1 MPHHHPPKVLLVHG
15 LFMRAT
21 MLRPMMAQLRRRGY
35 QCLALTYPTRK
46 QTLHDSVA
54 QHLPRIVEFAGD
66 APLFAIGHSLGGL
79 YIRHLHQQWPQGLAA
94 GRVVTLGTPHLG
106 SKVGRYFYE
115 RPWRRRILG
124 HCWEQGLD
132 GNAPAWD
139 AAIPL
144 LSIAGTKAI
153 GVGSA
158 LGIFAADEPND
169 GTVAV
174 SETELPQAAAFYR
187 LHTSHSAL
195 QFDRTAAALADRW
208 FHGEAPETETIVQSA
223 D

>member
-1 MPHHHPPKVLLVHG
+1 MPHHQPPKVLLVHG

-35 QCLALTYPTRK
+35 RCLALTYPTRK

-54 QHLPRIVEFAGD
+54 QHLPRIVEFADD

-79 YIRHLHQQWPQGLAA
+79 YIRHLHQQWPQRLAA

-208 FHGEAPETETIVQSA
+208 FRGEAPETETTAQSA
-223 D
+223 N

>member
-1 MPHHHPPKVLLVHG
+1 MPHHQPPKVLLVHG

-35 QCLALTYPTRK
+35 RCLALTYPTRK

-54 QHLPRIVEFAGD
+54 QHLPRIVEFADD

-79 YIRHLHQQWPQGLAA
+79 YIRHLYQQWPQGLAA

-115 RPWRRRILG
+115 RPWRRRSLG
-124 HCWEQGLD
+124 QCWEQGLD

-144 LSIAGTKAI
+144 LSIAGTKSV

-208 FHGEAPETETIVQSA
+208 FRGEAPETETIVQSA

>member
-1 MPHHHPPKVLLVHG
+1 MPHHQPPKVLLVHG

-35 QCLALTYPTRK
+35 RCLALTYPTRN

-54 QHLPRIVEFAGD
+54 QHLPQIQDFAGD
-66 APLFAIGHSLGGL
+66 ASLFAIGHSLGGL
-79 YIRHLHQQWPQGLAA
+79 YIRHLHQQWPQRLAA

-208 FHGEAPETETIVQSA
+208 FRGEALE
-223 D
+223 

>member
-1 MPHHHPPKVLLVHG
+1 MPHHQPPKVLLVHG

-35 QCLALTYPTRK
+35 RCLALTYPTRK

-54 QHLPRIVEFAGD
+54 QHLPRIVEFADD

-79 YIRHLHQQWPQGLAA
+79 YIRHLHQQWPQRLAA

-144 LSIAGTKAI
+144 LSIAGTKSV

-208 FHGEAPETETIVQSA
+208 FRGEAPETETIVQSA

>member
-1 MPHHHPPKVLLVHG
+1 MPHHQPPKVLLVHG

-35 QCLALTYPTRK
+35 RCLALTYPTRK

-54 QHLPRIVEFAGD
+54 QHLPRIVEFADD

-144 LSIAGTKAI
+144 LSIAGTKSV

-174 SETELPQAAAFYR
+174 SETELPQAAALYR

-195 QFDRTAAALADRW
+195 QFDRQAAVLADRW
-208 FHGEAPETETIVQSA
+208 FRGEAPGTETTAQSA

>member
-1 MPHHHPPKVLLVHG
+1 MPHHQPPKVLLVHG

-79 YIRHLHQQWPQGLAA
+79 YIRHLHQQWQQGLAA

>member
-1 MPHHHPPKVLLVHG
+1 MPHHQPPKVLLVHG

-35 QCLALTYPTRK
+35 QCLALTYPTRN

-54 QHLPRIVEFAGD
+54 QHLPQIQDFAGD
-66 APLFAIGHSLGGL
+66 ASLFAIGHSLGGL
-79 YIRHLHQQWPQGLAA
+79 YLRHLHQQWPQGLAA

>member
-1 MPHHHPPKVLLVHG
+1 MPHHQPPKVLLVHG

-35 QCLALTYPTRK
+35 QCRALTYPTRK

-124 HCWEQGLD
+124 HCWQQGLD

-144 LSIAGTKAI
+144 LSIAGTKSV

-174 SETELPQAAAFYR
+174 SETELPQAAAFFR

-195 QFDRTAAALADRW
+195 QFDRHAATLADRW
-208 FHGEAPETETIVQSA
+208 FRGEMPETETTAQSA

>member
-1 MPHHHPPKVLLVHG
+1 MPNDAPAKVLLVHG

-21 MLRPMMAQLRRRGY
+21 MLRTMMAQLRRRGY
-35 QCLALTYPTRK
+35 QCLALTYPTRT

-54 QHLPRIVEFAGD
+54 RHLPQIQDFAGD
-66 APLFAIGHSLGGL
+66 APLNAIGHSLGGL
-79 YIRHLHQQWPQGLAA
+79 YLRHLRQQWPQGLAR

-106 SKVGRYFYE
+106 SKVGRYFHE
-115 RPWRRRILG
+115 HPWRRRILG

-132 GNAPAWD
+132 GDAPPWD

-144 LSIAGTKAI
+144 LSIAGTKAL

-158 LGIFAADEPND
+158 LHIFATDEAND

-187 LHTSHSAL
+187 LPTSHSAL
-195 QFDRTAAALADRW
+195 QFDRKAVALADRW
-208 FHGEAPETETIVQSA
+208 FRAESLTDETDAQS
-223 D
+223 DN

>member
-1 MPHHHPPKVLLVHG
+1 MPHHQPPKVLLVHG

-35 QCLALTYPTRK
+35 QCLALTYPTRN

-54 QHLPRIVEFAGD
+54 QHLPQIQDFAGD
-66 APLFAIGHSLGGL
+66 ASLFAIGHSLGGL
-79 YIRHLHQQWPQGLAA
+79 YLRHLHQQWPQGLAR

>member
-1 MPHHHPPKVLLVHG
+1 MPHHQPPKVLLVHG

-35 QCLALTYPTRK
+35 RCLALTYPTRK

-54 QHLPRIVEFAGD
+54 QHLPRIVEFADD

-79 YIRHLHQQWPQGLAA
+79 YIRHLHQQWPQRLAA

-124 HCWEQGLD
+124 HCWQQGLD

>member
-1 MPHHHPPKVLLVHG
+1 MPHHQPPKVLLVHG

-35 QCLALTYPTRK
+35 QCLALTYPTRN

-54 QHLPRIVEFAGD
+54 QHLPQIQDFAGD
-66 APLFAIGHSLGGL
+66 ASLFAIGHSLGGL
-79 YIRHLHQQWPQGLAA
+79 YIRHLHQQWPQRLAA

-208 FHGEAPETETIVQSA
+208 FRGEALE
-223 D
+223 

>member
-1 MPHHHPPKVLLVHG
+1 MPNDTPAKVLLVHG

-46 QTLHDSVA
+46 QTLHASVA
-54 QHLPRIVEFAGD
+54 QHLPRIQAFAGD
-66 APLFAIGHSLGGL
+66 DPLHAVGHSLGGL
-79 YIRHLHQQWPQGLAA
+79 YLRHLHQQWPQGLAR

-106 SKVGRYFYE
+106 SKVGRYFHE
-115 RPWRRRILG
+115 HPWRSRILG

-132 GNAPAWD
+132 GDAPAWD

-144 LSIAGTKAI
+144 LSIAGTKAL

-158 LGIFAADEPND
+158 LHIFAADEPND

-195 QFDRTAAALADRW
+195 QFDRTAAILADRW
-208 FHGEAPETETIVQSA
+208 FRAEALA
-223 D
+223 DEKTAESNN

>member
-1 MPHHHPPKVLLVHG
+1 MPNDPAKVLLVHG

-35 QCLALTYPTRK
+35 RCLALTYPTRK

-54 QHLPRIVEFAGD
+54 QHLPRIVEFADD

-79 YIRHLHQQWPQGLAA
+79 YIRHLHQQWPQRLAA

-144 LSIAGTKAI
+144 LSIAGTKAV
-153 GVGSA
+153 GVGRMF
-158 LGIFAADEPND
+158 GIFAADEAND

-174 SETELPQAAAFYR
+174 SETELPQAAALYQ
-187 LHTSHSAL
+187 LPTSHSAL
-195 QFDRTAAALADRW
+195 QFDRTAIALADRW
-208 FHGEAPETETIVQSA
+208 FRGAPLA
-223 D
+223 DKNAE

>member
-1 MPHHHPPKVLLVHG
+1 MPHHQPPKVLLVHG

-35 QCLALTYPTRK
+35 RCLALTYPTRK

-54 QHLPRIVEFAGD
+54 QHLPRIVEFADD

-174 SETELPQAAAFYR
+174 SETELPQAATFYR

-195 QFDRTAAALADRW
+195 QFDRTAAALVDRW
-208 FHGEAPETETIVQSA
+208 FRGEAPETETIVQSA

>member
-1 MPHHHPPKVLLVHG
+1 MPNDAPAKVLLVHG

-35 QCLALTYPTRK
+35 QCLALTYPTRT

-54 QHLPRIVEFAGD
+54 RHLPQIQDFAGD
-66 APLFAIGHSLGGL
+66 APLHAIGHSLGGL
-79 YIRHLHQQWPQGLAA
+79 YLRHLRQQWPQGLAR

-106 SKVGRYFYE
+106 SKVGRYFHE
-115 RPWRRRILG
+115 HPWRRRILG

-132 GNAPAWD
+132 GDAPPWD

-144 LSIAGTKAI
+144 LSIAGTKAL

-158 LGIFAADEPND
+158 LHIFATDEAND

-187 LHTSHSAL
+187 LPTSHSAL
-195 QFDRTAAALADRW
+195 QFDRKAALLADRW
-208 FHGEAPETETIVQSA
+208 FRSLPLTDKNT
-223 D
+223 

>member
-1 MPHHHPPKVLLVHG
+1 MPHHQPPKVLLVHG

-35 QCLALTYPTRK
+35 RCLALTYPTRK

-54 QHLPRIVEFAGD
+54 QHLPRIVEFADD

-79 YIRHLHQQWPQGLAA
+79 YIRHLHQQWPQRLAA

-208 FHGEAPETETIVQSA
+208 FRGEAPETETIVQSA

>member
-1 MPHHHPPKVLLVHG
+1 
-15 LFMRAT
+15 
-21 MLRPMMAQLRRRGY
+21 MA
-35 QCLALTYPTRK
+35 A
-46 QTLHDSVA
+46 
-54 QHLPRIVEFAGD
+54 E
-66 APLFAIGHSLGGL
+66 
-79 YIRHLHQQWPQGLAA
+79 A
-94 GRVVTLGTPHLG
+94 GRRARRYPRHAASGQQ
-106 SKVGRYFYE
+106 GR
-115 RPWRRRILG
+115 
-124 HCWEQGLD
+124 
-132 GNAPAWD
+132 AWD

-208 FHGEAPETETIVQSA
+208 FRGEALE
-223 D
+223 